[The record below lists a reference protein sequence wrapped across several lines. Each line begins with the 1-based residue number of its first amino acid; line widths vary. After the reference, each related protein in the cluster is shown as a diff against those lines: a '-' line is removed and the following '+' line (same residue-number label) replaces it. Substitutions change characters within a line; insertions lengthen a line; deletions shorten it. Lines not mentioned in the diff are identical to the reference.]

1 MTDTA
6 GIVESEYGFQTRDS
20 TIEKTI
26 SFRQAAMN
34 RDLGRLHRWLNEPH
48 VLPYWQWNDPLP
60 EFRTKLAAK
69 LEDDHQTLYIGHLD
83 HVPMSYWESYWAVDD
98 DLAEHYDARPT
109 DQGIHLLIGVP
120 EFLGH
125 GYAEPLMRAMTA
137 FQFRH
142 DETDRVVTEPDVR
155 NEKVIHVF
163 EKCGF
168 EPQREISLPE
178 KDAMLMICERERFER
193 GVLSR

>member
-1 MTDTA
+1 MTGLA
-6 GIVESEYGFQTRDS
+6 GIVASEYDFQTHDS
-20 TIEKTI
+20 TIEKTV
-26 SFRQAAMN
+26 SFRNVAME

-60 EFRTKLAAK
+60 EFREKLAEK
-69 LEDDHQTLYIGHLD
+69 LDDDHMTPYIGHLD

-98 DLAEHYDARPT
+98 DLADHYDAKPT

-125 GYAEPLMRAMTA
+125 GYAEPLLRAMTA

-168 EPQREISLPE
+168 EPQREIELEE
-178 KDAMLMICERERFER
+178 KDALLMICERERFER
-193 GVLSR
+193 EVLG

>member
-1 MTDTA
+1 MTGPSRIIA
-6 GIVESEYGFQTRDS
+6 SEYDFQTHDS

-26 SFRQAAMN
+26 SFRQAAME

-48 VLPYWQWNDPLP
+48 VLPYWQWNDPLS
-60 EFRTKLAAK
+60 EFRTKLAEK
-69 LEDDHQTLYIGHLD
+69 LVDTHQTLYIGHLD

-98 DLAEHYDARPT
+98 DLAEHYDAEPT

-125 GYAEPLMRAMTA
+125 GYAEPLLRAMTA

-168 EPQREISLPE
+168 EPQREVALEE
-178 KDAMLMICERERFER
+178 KDALLMICERERFEQEVIR
-193 GVLSR
+193 